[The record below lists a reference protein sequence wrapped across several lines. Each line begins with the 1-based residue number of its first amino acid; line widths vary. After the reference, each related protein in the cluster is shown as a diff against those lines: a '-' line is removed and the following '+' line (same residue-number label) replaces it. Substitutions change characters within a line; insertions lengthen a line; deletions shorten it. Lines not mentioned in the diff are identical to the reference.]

1 MTKTN
6 AMRLLDQK
14 KIEYEV
20 KEIEDAEGLSG
31 SQMALKAG
39 ENPEEVYKTLVTV
52 GAKGAHYVFV
62 VTVEKELDL
71 KKVAKTVGEKSISM
85 IHQKELLPLTG
96 YIHGGCSPVG
106 MKKFFRTVFDK
117 SALSHERIY
126 FSGGKVG
133 VQVRIR
139 TVDISK
145 AIKCEFEDIV
155 S

>member
-39 ENPEEVYKTLVTV
+39 ENPEEVYKTLVTL

-62 VTVEKELDL
+62 VPVEKELDL
-71 KKVAKTVGEKSISM
+71 KKAAKTVGEKSISM

>member
-62 VTVEKELDL
+62 VPVEKELDL
-71 KKVAKTVGEKSISM
+71 KKATKTVGEKSISM

>member
-62 VTVEKELDL
+62 VPVEKELDL
-71 KKVAKTVGEKSISM
+71 KKAAKTVGEKSISM

-117 SALSHERIY
+117 SVLSHERIY

>member
-20 KEIEDAEGLSG
+20 KEIEDAEDLSG

-62 VTVEKELDL
+62 VPVEKELDL
-71 KKVAKTVGEKSISM
+71 KKAAKTVGEKSISM

-126 FSGGKVG
+126 FSGGKIG